1 MMIRTAA
8 ERLSRGI
15 VVKRRLPQ
23 DFASRRLYVS
33 PDAALRFWNPASHDY
48 DPVLLGFVRNFVRPT
63 DVVLDAG
70 ANVGIFTFAA
80 AQSAGPSGH
89 VIAVDADEWL
99 VALLRRS
106 AGLKAHGEADVT
118 VISAAIAGEQ
128 GMASFSIAARGR
140 ASNHLTATGGSSE
153 AGGTRETRV
162 VVTTTLDVIAAN
174 TRRPTVLKIDLE
186 GAEVGALS
194 GAADILARDR
204 PVVLCEVDAKNS
216 KPVGDLFAQHGYALF
231 DADTGSGNF
240 RAVDSPSFN
249 TIGCPRERVS
259 QFPPLRA

>member
-1 MMIRTAA
+1 MLRTLA

-15 VVKRRLPQ
+15 VVQRKLPA

-33 PDAALRFWNPASHDY
+33 PDAALRFWHPARRDY
-48 DPVLLGFVRNFVRPT
+48 DPVLLEFIRAFVKPR
-63 DVVLDAG
+63 DVVIDAG
-70 ANVGIFTFAA
+70 ANVGIFAFAA
-80 AQSAGPSGH
+80 AQAAGAGGH
-89 VIAVDADEWL
+89 VIAIDADEWL

-106 AGLKAHGEADVT
+106 AGLKTPGEAEVT
-118 VISAAIAGEQ
+118 VIGCAIAGEQ
-128 GMASFSIAARGR
+128 GLASFSIAARGR

-174 TRRPTVLKIDLE
+174 TRRPNVLKIDLE
-186 GAEVGALS
+186 GAEVGALR
-194 GAADILARDR
+194 GATEILARDR

-216 KPVGDLFAQHGYALF
+216 KPVGDLFAQHRYALF
-231 DADTGSGNF
+231 DANSRSGHF

-249 TIGCPRERVS
+249 TIGCPRERVN
-259 QFPPLRA
+259 QFPALRA